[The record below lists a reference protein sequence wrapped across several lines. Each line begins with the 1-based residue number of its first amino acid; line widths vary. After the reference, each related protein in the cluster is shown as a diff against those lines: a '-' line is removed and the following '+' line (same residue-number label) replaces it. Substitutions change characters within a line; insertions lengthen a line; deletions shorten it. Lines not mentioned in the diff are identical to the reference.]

1 MASNVRRPS
10 NLTAAAVRFRLA
22 PLLPFSGS
30 SGSVNSDTTRCS
42 ELIRVPSL
50 VEGCDYKHWLVLMK
64 PPNGYPP
71 RNDIVQGFIRTL
83 AMALGSIFPFLNSA
97 TSVTTL
103 FLRCNYMD
111 GPLPAKELKDLTIL
125 EVLDLSENRFSGS
138 IPVTRLS
145 SAGYKSLRRLR
156 NLEIM
161 DLSENAFTNSIFPFL
176 CAATSLKSLFLGNNR
191 MVGSFPVD
199 ELKYLTNLELLDLR
213 INRFN
218 GSTPVQEVSA
228 LRKLNALDL
237 SDNEF
242 SSSTELQGKTK
253 HILSNSTEIE
263 YMKLANNGFQGNLP
277 SSMGNMK
284 SISYLDISHNSFN
297 GELPRSFVMGC
308 YSIYSLTLSHNKL
321 SGEVFQESANFTVIW
336 DLSMENNMFTG
347 KIGERLPDM
356 KSLKRLDISNNN
368 LMGVIPRW
376 IGELPDLRELHVS
389 NNSLESSIPR
399 QLCGLRMIQLMDL
412 AKNRLNGSIPSC
424 LSHTSFVL
432 GEKDSFIGFSQF
444 FGFYL
449 KGALYFNSA
458 IVQDKLITENWSND
472 QIKIEF
478 SMKHRYDAYLGGN
491 LKLLFGIDLSEN
503 ELSGEI
509 PAELG
514 GLVELQGLNLSHN
527 NLSGVIPES
536 FSGLKNAE
544 SLDISFNRLQGR
556 IPQELTELNS
566 LAVFNVSFNNL
577 SGAIP
582 QGNQFNTFDTQSF
595 LGNSLL
601 CGQQINRSCDNSNFQ
616 VPDNEWKEEESQI
629 DIVSF
634 YWSSAAGYVTVLL
647 GIFSSLSF
655 DSPWSRFW
663 FYVVDA
669 FIYKAKNLFCVSQQV
684 AEKVVNLFS
693 FATFKNL
700 EVNRGDK
707 ERLDCPAV
715 YAYFRKGK
723 VGDWA
728 NYLTPR
734 MAARIHQLVEDKFKD
749 TGLLQHDQ

>member
-253 HILSNSTEIE
+253 HILSNSTEIGICK
-263 YMKLANNGFQGNLP
+263 MKNMQELDLSRNKLVGPFPLCLTSLSELRVLDLSSNQMTGNVPSALGNLQ
-277 SSMGNMK
+277 SLKYLSLVDNNFDNLSKLRVLILGSK
-284 SISYLDISHNSFN
+284 SKSFQV
-297 GELPRSFVMGC
+297 ESKSFWKPKFR
-308 YSIYSLTLSHNKL
+308 LSHIAL
-321 SGEVFQESANFTVIW
+321 
-336 DLSMENNMFTG
+336 
-347 KIGERLPDM
+347 
-356 KSLKRLDISNNN
+356 
-368 LMGVIPRW
+368 
-376 IGELPDLRELHVS
+376 
-389 NNSLESSIPR
+389 
-399 QLCGLRMIQLMDL
+399 
-412 AKNRLNGSIPSC
+412 PSC
-424 LSHTSFVL
+424 
-432 GEKDSFIGFSQF
+432 
-444 FGFYL
+444 
-449 KGALYFNSA
+449 
-458 IVQDKLITENWSND
+458 
-472 QIKIEF
+472 
-478 SMKHRYDAYLGGN
+478 N
-491 LKLLFGIDLSEN
+491 L
-503 ELSGEI
+503 
-509 PAELG
+509 
-514 GLVELQGLNLSHN
+514 
-527 NLSGVIPES
+527 
-536 FSGLKNAE
+536 
-544 SLDISFNRLQGR
+544 
-556 IPQELTELNS
+556 
-566 LAVFNVSFNNL
+566 
-577 SGAIP
+577 
-582 QGNQFNTFDTQSF
+582 
-595 LGNSLL
+595 
-601 CGQQINRSCDNSNFQ
+601 
-616 VPDNEWKEEESQI
+616 
-629 DIVSF
+629 
-634 YWSSAAGYVTVLL
+634 
-647 GIFSSLSF
+647 
-655 DSPWSRFW
+655 
-663 FYVVDA
+663 
-669 FIYKAKNLFCVSQQV
+669 
-684 AEKVVNLFS
+684 EKVPHFLQYQKDLINNFNH
-693 FATFKNL
+693 FFRRT
-700 EVNRGDK
+700 
-707 ERLDCPAV
+707 LDG
-715 YAYFRKGK
+715 YF
-723 VGDWA
+723 
-728 NYLTPR
+728 L
-734 MAARIHQLVEDKFKD
+734 I
-749 TGLLQHDQ
+749 